1 VSDEALALHEVVGNH
16 GYVPMA
22 VHENGTTDLANP
34 WGSSHVQGLS
44 INDFMRFFN
53 HLRVVNA

>member
-1 VSDEALALHEVVGNH
+1 
-16 GYVPMA
+16 MA
-22 VHENGTTDLANP
+22 VHSNGTIDLANP
-34 WGSSHVQGLS
+34 WGASHVQGLS